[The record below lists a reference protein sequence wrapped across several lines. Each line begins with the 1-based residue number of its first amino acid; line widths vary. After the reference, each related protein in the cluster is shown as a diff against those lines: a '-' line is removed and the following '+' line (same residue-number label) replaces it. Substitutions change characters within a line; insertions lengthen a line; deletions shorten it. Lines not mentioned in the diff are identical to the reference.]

1 LYIDLFFFWLC
12 FLGVLCM
19 TFFVIV
25 VISTWENDTTYS
37 RDNNRLA

>member
-1 LYIDLFFFWLC
+1 
-12 FLGVLCM
+12 M